1 MMKKILLAILMFLV
15 VMCGVVLLLFPLKEI
30 RVTGCEMSSEEAV
43 VETVKN
49 MAPCNNTLLLYL
61 KVKMKG
67 VDDIPFVSKV
77 NLSFDGRNKV
87 VVEVYEKS
95 TAGCFEYMEHYIY
108 FDKNGIVL
116 DTSDKK
122 NDKVPCIRGLDF
134 ENWERGEKLPLED
147 KKKFDVI
154 LKITQ
159 LIDKYDLGID
169 EILFTS
175 DQEIVVMCNEIEVQ
189 LGDGNNISVQ
199 LMNLKSILEG
209 LGNKKGVLYMKDFNS
224 SESTATFK
232 EK

>member
-1 MMKKILLAILMFLV
+1 
-15 VMCGVVLLLFPLKEI
+15 
-30 RVTGCEMSSEEAV
+30 
-43 VETVKN
+43 

-147 KKKFDVI
+147 KKKFDII

>member
-1 MMKKILLAILMFLV
+1 MKKKVLLTILIILV
-15 VMCGVVLLLFPLKEI
+15 VMCGAVFLLFPLKEVK
-30 RVTGCEMSSEEAV
+30 VTGCDMSSEEAV

-49 MAPCNNTLLLYL
+49 MAPMNNTLLLYL
-61 KVKMKG
+61 KIKFKG
-67 VDDIPFVSKV
+67 IDDIPFVSKV
-77 NLSFDGRNKV
+77 NISFDGRNKV
-87 VVEVYEKS
+87 VVDVYEKS

-122 NDKVPCIRGLDF
+122 KDTVPCIRGLEF

-147 KKKFDVI
+147 KKKFDII

-159 LIDKYDLGID
+159 LIEKYELGID
-169 EILFTS
+169 EILFTKDS
-175 DQEIVVMCNEIEVQ
+175 EIVVMCNGIEVQ
-189 LGDGNNISVQ
+189 LGDGSNISVQ
-199 LMNLKSILEG
+199 LMNLKSILES